1 MDERLIKYQ
10 EHLETQRASKV
21 YINYLKLFYDF
32 LIKQSLTLEQVSK
45 DTITLFLQE
54 TKDWKPASVNL
65 LINAGRQYFD
75 FIFGEAKD
83 NPFRQVKTLTVDQT
97 MKDYLT
103 LEELNKGIA
112 FIISEMP
119 VNPKQVNAIL
129 LFMFYT
135 GLRIGEIM
143 NLKREDFD
151 FELARILVRIPTKRK
166 KERFTYFPPNV
177 SRILQDYFS
186 SEPQEENAF
195 NLTARQIQYMIKKMN
210 LLFPNKKLSPHS
222 LRHSGA
228 KHWIK
233 QGIDIKV
240 VSKLLGHSSLKT
252 TEIYVNPDEEM
263 IKSIYKSKVG

>member
-1 MDERLIKYQ
+1 MDERLTKFQ
-10 EHLETQRASKV
+10 EHLEAQRASKV
-21 YINYLKLFYDF
+21 YLNYLKLFNDF
-32 LIKQSLTLEQVSK
+32 LTQKSLTLEQVTK
-45 DTITLFLQE
+45 DTVIQFLQE
-54 TKDWKPASVNL
+54 IKDWKPASVNV
-65 LINAGRQYFD
+65 LINAGRQYFE
-75 FIFGEAKD
+75 FTFGAARE
-83 NPFRQVKTLTVDQT
+83 NPFRQVKTLTVDRT

-112 FIISEMP
+112 FLISETP
-119 VNPKQVNAIL
+119 INPKQVNAIL

-135 GLRIGEIM
+135 GLRIGEVM

-151 FELARILVRIPTKRK
+151 FELARVLVRIPTKRK
-166 KERFTYFPPNV
+166 KERFTYFPQNV

-186 SEPQEENAF
+186 SDQAQDTAF
-195 NLTARQIQYMIKKMN
+195 NLSARQIQYMIKKMN
-210 LLFPNKKLSPHS
+210 PLFPNKTLSPHS

-252 TEIYVNPDEEM
+252 TEIYVDPDEEM
-263 IKSIYKSKVG
+263 IKSIYKEKIK